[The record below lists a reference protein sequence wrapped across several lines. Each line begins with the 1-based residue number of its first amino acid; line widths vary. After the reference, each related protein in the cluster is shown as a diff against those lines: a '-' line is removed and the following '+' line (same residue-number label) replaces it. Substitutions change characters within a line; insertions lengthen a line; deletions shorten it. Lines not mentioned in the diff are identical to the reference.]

1 MDKLTSQE
9 IESIIEDKTRD
20 LDIDLNIDRLSE
32 ESNVRCMILE
42 AINLVFI
49 VVPLNRQN
57 KIESIFR
64 EIDLVTRDI
73 LNTHQGFSKWD
84 YSILYGLRDI
94 DGTGFVHQKMDSE
107 SFFDENYISKLCKD
121 LKCKNTKEFDDVY
134 WISNINLYF
143 KYNRK
148 K

>member
-9 IESIIEDKTRD
+9 IEYIIEDKTRD

-32 ESNVRCMILE
+32 ESNVRCKIFE
-42 AINLVFI
+42 AINLVLI
-49 VVPLNRQN
+49 VVPLSHQN

-73 LNTHQGFSKWD
+73 LNAHQGFSKWD
-84 YSILYGLRDI
+84 CSILYGLRDI
-94 DGTGFVHQKMDSE
+94 DGTGFVNKKMDSE